1 MQDWIYH
8 YPTLEAG
15 ILLKRYKRFFA
26 DIQLTSGEVITAHC
40 PNTGP
45 MTDVSTPGSLVQV
58 SHSNNP
64 KRKLSYTWE
73 MIQVND
79 NQPTWV
85 GINTSLP
92 NRIVKLILEQR
103 LIPELADACRE
114 IRGEVPYGKDLKSRI
129 DFLLTGNPTRVMTQ
143 GELLVASSEMSASLK
158 DSTQL
163 LCTDSEKRPIYLEV
177 KNTTWAKGTLA
188 LFPDTVTTRGQ
199 KHLRELMALVPQA
212 RAVMLY
218 FINRGDCTH
227 FAPGDV
233 GDPVYGQLLREA
245 VARGVEVLPCR
256 FNVTPEGIRYL
267 GLAELRL
274 D

>member
-8 YPTLEAG
+8 YPTLEPG

-85 GINTSLP
+85 GINTGLP
-92 NRIVKLILEQR
+92 NRIVKLVLEQR
-103 LIPELADACRE
+103 LIPELADACNN
-114 IRGEVPYGKDLKSRI
+114 IRCEVPYGKDLKSRI
-129 DFLLTGNPTRVMTQ
+129 DFLLSGNSDRVVNQ
-143 GELLVASSEMSASLK
+143 GELLVAPSEMSASFE

-163 LCTDSEKRPIYLEV
+163 LCTDSEQRPIYLEV
-177 KNTTWAKGTLA
+177 KNTTWTKGTVA

-199 KHLRELMALVPQA
+199 KHLRELMALVPHA

-227 FAPGDV
+227 FAPGDI

-256 FNVTPEGIRYL
+256 FEVMPQGIRYL
-267 GLAELRL
+267 GLADLWL